1 MKFLAPLISSFLL
14 VQSLVKAHKNLLFQA
29 KQSKGASEILGSF
42 PFCDEGTWLLESS
55 IAMEFLDF
63 LNLDEPEN
71 SKNQQ
76 HQTDSVSVSASNTEL
91 NHSASS
97 DAKAFPR
104 KKPTKPYEL
113 IMNKIRNS
121 TTKSK
126 LERKSSIYLRTKYP
140 EFLAHI
146 QTPQSSDSLT
156 IYEVNNHRILVP
168 VGNRYFLLA
177 LYLSKNIIV
186 KNISDRKTLKS
197 LSDLEGI
204 FKLGE
209 ENVSEILRRNVYSVE
224 DDTAKKAINSIER
237 VPHMAPSIQTT
248 VPERG
253 MSYIQASLAAVRNEE
268 DNSVDYQ
275 NYYALSNQNQNRNDY
290 LRNSQKS
297 LQSFTSFKADTTR
310 ATWFQR
316 AFEIKNSP
324 SESIK
329 AQLKDSV
336 QTPCIRIQG
345 HETFEFWDN
354 IARLEC
360 VHINS
365 IRTFWAKSDR
375 TEYFAFVNFEITVTR
390 QVEGSV
396 DTLRN
401 YLYQISQEDKRHR
414 IERTISLRASVF
426 ARSIAKW
433 FSKDHKINR
442 GELEKFLILSV
453 SEYSFDIYRLAFAS
467 LNVMIIENVLVD
479 HLFPDDWLRPNR
491 ELIQHTRLVFRNLY
505 GQLLCMPLSK
515 NIFFSLNVV
524 DYLRRQRM
532 QRYWK
537 STEL

>member
-29 KQSKGASEILGSF
+29 KQSEGASEISGSF
-42 PFCDEGTWLLESS
+42 PFYDEGTWLLESS
-55 IAMEFLDF
+55 IAIEFLDF

-71 SKNQQ
+71 SNNQQ
-76 HQTDSVSVSASNTEL
+76 HQTNLASASARNTEP

-113 IMNKIRNS
+113 IMNKIMNS
-121 TTKSK
+121 TRKSK
-126 LERKSSIYLRTKYP
+126 LERKSSINLRTKYP

-146 QTPQSSDSLT
+146 QTPQSPDSLT
-156 IYEVNNHRILVP
+156 IYEVNSHRILVP

-197 LSDLEGI
+197 LCDLEGI

-248 VPERG
+248 VAERG
-253 MSYIQASLAAVRNEE
+253 MSSIQSSLAAVRNEE

-275 NYYALSNQNQNRNDY
+275 NYSALSNQNKNDD

-297 LQSFTSFKADTTR
+297 LQSFTSFKAYTTR

-324 SESIK
+324 SEIIK

-375 TEYFAFVNFEITVTR
+375 TEYFAFVNFEIHVTR

-401 YLYQISQEDKRHR
+401 YLYQISQEDKQHR
-414 IERTISLRASVF
+414 IERTISLRTSVF

-433 FSKDHKINR
+433 FSKDHRISR
-442 GELEKFLILSV
+442 QELEKFLILSV
-453 SEYSFDIYRLAFAS
+453 SEYSFDICRLAFPS
-467 LNVMIIENVLVD
+467 LSVMAIEETLVD
-479 HLFPDDWLRPNR
+479 HLFPNDLLEPNG

-505 GQLLCMPLSK
+505 GQPLCMPLSK

-532 QRYWK
+532 QRY
-537 STEL
+537 